1 MDTPITRAEHEEF
14 RRTVNAEFDKLT
26 AEDKRLNERLKAVE
40 GINKQLS
47 DMNTTMQKQSDN
59 IGELS
64 RNIASLTKARAEDA
78 ERLEK
83 LEGRDGDMWRTVL
96 KYATT
101 VVVGALIGYVCTRIG
116 IS

>member
-1 MDTPITRAEHEEF
+1 M
-14 RRTVNAEFDKLT
+14 
-26 AEDKRLNERLKAVE
+26 E

-47 DMNTTMQKQSDN
+47 DMNMTMQKQSDN

-64 RNIASLTKARAEDA
+64 RNIASLTKARAEDT

-96 KYATT
+96 KYAAT
-101 VVVGALIGYVCTRIG
+101 VIVGALIGYVCTRIG